1 MECVIGLAPN
11 LFYNSPM
18 EACIMIC
25 RMTKSQ
31 DRKGKVLFINAINEV
46 ERKNAQS
53 SLTDDHIRRI
63 ADAYVGYMDE
73 EGFAKVVTTKDIEE
87 NSFSLSIPL
96 YVKPAADAVE
106 VDAFTVQQHYE
117 RWRAISERVQK
128 YYTLLNEMI
137 ERGGGEDA

>member
-1 MECVIGLAPN
+1 M
-11 LFYNSPM
+11 
-18 EACIMIC
+18 
-25 RMTKSQ
+25 
-31 DRKGKVLFINAINEV
+31 
-46 ERKNAQS
+46 
-53 SLTDDHIRRI
+53 
-63 ADAYVGYMDE
+63 
-73 EGFAKVVTTKDIEE
+73 VTTKDIEE

-137 ERGGGEDA
+137 EKGGGEDA